1 MILDSTVFSL
11 HINICCWV
19 ILDLQSHLN
28 IFNLRNIVS
37 VEIVQEMRLAIF
49 GSDQTSE
56 NLMFD
61 LSETCIC
68 HGGSLFIFTSE
79 QHIPKKI
86 ASSCTEGRYADL
98 TEQCNNMG
106 LKTFR
111 KVLFLVSNF
120 FSI

>member
-1 MILDSTVFSL
+1 M
-11 HINICCWV
+11 
-19 ILDLQSHLN
+19 
-28 IFNLRNIVS
+28 
-37 VEIVQEMRLAIF
+37 EIVQEMRLAIF
-49 GSDQTSE
+49 GNDQ
-56 NLMFD
+56 LRKIWC
-61 LSETCIC
+61 L
-68 HGGSLFIFTSE
+68 IFLKHVFVTGVRYLLIFASE

-86 ASSCTEGRYADL
+86 ASSCAKRRYADL